1 MNKQKIGLLLFGLA
15 IVWAFFWGIL
25 ASIHLTEFHS
35 HPLSFEE
42 LQNSIWS
49 LDGALR
55 IVWALSMP
63 DAALIGG
70 IGLLL
75 YSGADSPRIWR
86 FFFIIFVGVI
96 ATMGFGHLGHFSPLY
111 AILGTFILLFFFGV
125 LWLWAK
131 ERKTLTSIQAVA
143 ADYRLIA
150 YVFLLLGAWF
160 TCGIVAPS
168 FDNSLAEQPPITDP
182 IIVMIY
188 FVLGWMFLFLSHY
201 KSSKEDI

>member
-1 MNKQKIGLLLFGLA
+1 MNKQKIGLFLFGLA

-35 HPLSFEE
+35 HVLSFEE
-42 LQNSIWS
+42 LKNSVWA

-55 IVWALSMP
+55 MVWAVSLA

-75 YSGADSPRIWR
+75 YSGANSSTIWK
-86 FFFIIFVGVI
+86 FFIIIFVGVL
-96 ATMGFGHLGHFSPLY
+96 ATLGFGHAGHFSPLY
-111 AILGTFILLFFFGV
+111 AILGTFILMFFFGV

-131 ERKTLTSIQAVA
+131 ERKTLSSAQKVVT
-143 ADYRLIA
+143 DYRLMA
-150 YVFLLLGAWF
+150 YVFMLLGAWF
-160 TCGIVAPS
+160 TCGIISPLYDS
-168 FDNSLAEQPPITDP
+168 SLTGQQPFTDP

-188 FVLGWMFLFLSHY
+188 FVLGWMFLFLSYY
-201 KSSKEDI
+201 KSSKI